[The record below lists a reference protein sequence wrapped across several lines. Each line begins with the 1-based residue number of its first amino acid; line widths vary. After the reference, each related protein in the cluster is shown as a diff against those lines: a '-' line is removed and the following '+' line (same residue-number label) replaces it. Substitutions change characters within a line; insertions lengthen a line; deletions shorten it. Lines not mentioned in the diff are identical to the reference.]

1 MNTPSTSPTSTSAAS
16 TPGADA
22 SAGLRAL
29 PGDVLERILQ
39 RLVDPRDVGNAARQT
54 PRAARVVL
62 GPGSLGADG
71 DAYRVVAQPLG
82 LARLRRWPTWFALV
96 EGLRH
101 ECARTPAA
109 PSPLPLLDHVESNLP
124 LRLRIRLGAGRAL
137 DTHCKVVT
145 KLLAAAVCRSQVAV
159 AEVLLAEG
167 ADVHALHKG
176 CSLLSLAVGS
186 RGRVAMVET
195 LLAAGARIHSE
206 ADDDDGPLV
215 LRAVQN
221 MSDLIVAA
229 LLAAGADVNGTQ
241 RGNDF
246 TALLW
251 AATAGGTN
259 IVRLLLAGGANVNAR
274 GAGGRTALIGAS
286 YMGHGDIVQQLL
298 AAGAD
303 LRWTTTDDFGVAGES
318 TALSLA
324 RGRVHTA
331 VIAMLEAAERE
342 REQAQSEAPPP
353 P

>member
-1 MNTPSTSPTSTSAAS
+1 MSANAAS
-16 TPGADA
+16 TPAADA
-22 SAGLRAL
+22 GATLRTL
-29 PGDVLERILQ
+29 PGDLLERILQ

-54 PRAARVVL
+54 PRAARAVL

-71 DAYRVVAQPLG
+71 DAYRVVAQRLG
-82 LARLRRWPTWFALV
+82 LTRLRRWPTWFALV

-101 ECARTPAA
+101 ECARNPAT
-109 PSPLPLLDHVESNLP
+109 PSPIPLLDHVESNLP

-137 DTHCKVVT
+137 DTHCNVVT

-186 RGRVAMVET
+186 RGRVEMVET

-206 ADDDDGPLV
+206 ADNDDCPLV
-215 LRAVQN
+215 LRAVQSMN
-221 MSDLIVAA
+221 DLTVAA
-229 LLAAGADVNGTQ
+229 LLAAGADVNSAK
-241 RGNDF
+241 RCNDL
-246 TALLW
+246 TALHW
-251 AATAGGTN
+251 AAVGGGTST
-259 IVRLLLAGGANVNAR
+259 VRLLLAGGANVNAR

-286 YMGHGDIVQQLL
+286 YMGHPDIVQQLL

-303 LRWTTTDDFGVAGES
+303 VSLTATDDFGVAGES

-324 RGRVHTA
+324 RGKGHTD
-331 VIAMLEAAERE
+331 VVAMLEAAERE
-342 REQAQSEAPPP
+342 REREREEE
-353 P
+353 